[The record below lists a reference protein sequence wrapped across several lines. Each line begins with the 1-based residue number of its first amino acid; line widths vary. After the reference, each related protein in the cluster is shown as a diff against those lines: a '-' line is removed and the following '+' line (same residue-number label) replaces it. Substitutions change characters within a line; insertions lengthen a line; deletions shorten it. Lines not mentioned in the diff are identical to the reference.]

1 MGENSTD
8 FDQTSTEDLRERAT
22 DLARKR
28 WDVRFFWQLLRMIP
42 AAEAAA
48 GNEEGSRASI
58 AQASGFLYEALSAE
72 SDPKVH
78 EALRPVYID
87 YLREHGADASGGGTG
102 GRNGDGDGTT
112 DPGNTDRSD
121 G

>member
-8 FDQTSTEDLRERAT
+8 FDQTSTEELRERAV
-22 DLARKR
+22 DLARRR

-48 GNEEGSRASI
+48 GNEEASKASV

-72 SDPKVH
+72 SDPAVH
-78 EALRPVYID
+78 EAMRPIFID
-87 YLREHGADASGGGTG
+87 YLKEHEGARGGDEDGREGA
-102 GRNGDGDGTT
+102 GRS
-112 DPGNTDRSD
+112 RSD

>member
-8 FDQTSTEDLRERAT
+8 FDQTSTEELRERAI

-78 EALRPVYID
+78 EALRPVYIE
-87 YLREHGADASGGGTG
+87 YLREHAAEESGDPGGGG
-102 GRNGDGDGTT
+102 G
-112 DPGNTDRSD
+112 PGAPDRSE

>member
-22 DLARKR
+22 ELARKR
-28 WDVRFFWQLLRMIP
+28 WDVRFFWRLLRMIP

-87 YLREHGADASGGGTG
+87 YLREHGDDESADGAVDG
-102 GRNGDGDGTT
+102 GRNGDAGEPGDAG
-112 DPGNTDRSD
+112 RSD

>member
-22 DLARKR
+22 ELARKR

-78 EALRPVYID
+78 EALRPVYIE
-87 YLREHGADASGGGTG
+87 YLREHGHEEDAGGGQGAHEGGTG
-102 GRNGDGDGTT
+102 G
-112 DPGNTDRSD
+112 PGPYPPND
-121 G
+121 